1 MVSGS
6 IKKLFSVDC
15 VSIYLFSIFGYFSID
30 LDRWKNVGLPQ
41 IAYIIDSLTSIFCM
55 KFQGYLKKSKLNTKR
70 CQIDA
75 TFEGYITCTKK
86 VTYIIKYTKLWN
98 MRPNARKTTWR
109 SSLLP
114 LLPCGKGSKYHTF
127 CLNQWEATWNS
138 SPMEVVQLIFAI
150 IHIEPLIEI
159 LFVKK
164 QEVSLQ
170 RL

>member
-30 LDRWKNVGLPQ
+30 LDRWKKCGVTPNRLYNWFVNFNILHEV
-41 IAYIIDSLTSIFCM
+41 SRV
-55 KFQGYLKKSKLNTKR
+55 LKKIKIKHEKVSNR
-70 CQIDA
+70 CN
-75 TFEGYITCTKK
+75 FWGLYNLYEKS
-86 VTYIIKYTKLWN
+86 YIIKYTKLWN